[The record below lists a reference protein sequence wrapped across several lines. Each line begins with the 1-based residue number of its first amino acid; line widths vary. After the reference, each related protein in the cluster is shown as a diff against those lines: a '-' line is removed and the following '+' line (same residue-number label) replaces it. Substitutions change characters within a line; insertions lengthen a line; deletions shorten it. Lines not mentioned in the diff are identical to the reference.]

1 MSSAV
6 VKALEAHRPGFD
18 RESHIYTGSRN
29 QIIPSVSQLIEP
41 LKAYDGIPE
50 HVLEAA
56 AKRGEAAHLAV
67 LQYCESGS
75 SWGLDDTEQVHVD
88 RFIKALDAAVID
100 LSEIIGCEVPLMHPT
115 MGYAGTIDVLIQRGN
130 NVQVIDLKTGQ
141 MDMSCSWI
149 AQVSL
154 YTELVRAVL
163 REMPGIMVANPIIF
177 WTGCPAWAQVDE
189 NRTLAMSAWT
199 MYRNK
204 NGRQISWNR
213 IKL

>member
-1 MSSAV
+1 MSLTVSRT
-6 VKALEAHRPGFD
+6 LELSRPGFD
-18 RESHIYTGSRN
+18 RETHTYTGVRD
-29 QIIPSVSQLIEP
+29 QIVPSVSQLIEP

-67 LQYCESGS
+67 LQYCVSGS
-75 SWGLDDTEQVHVD
+75 SWGLDEAEQRHVD
-88 RFIKALDAAVID
+88 RFIRLMDDAGID
-100 LSEIIGCEVPLMHPT
+100 LSEIVGSEIPLLHPT
-115 MGYAGTIDVLIQRGN
+115 LGYAGTIDILIQRGN

-141 MDMSCSWI
+141 MDVSCSWI

-163 REMPGIMVANPIIF
+163 RAMPGIMVANPIIF

-204 NGRQISWNR
+204 NGRSITWNP
-213 IKL
+213 IKS